1 MESSDI
7 LVIGG
12 GIIGA
17 SVAYGVAKQGVDVT
31 LLDQGGSTPS
41 ASRGNFGLTWVQ
53 GKGLGMPRYAEW
65 TLDSV
70 QAWPEFS
77 EDLRENSGISVD
89 FKQPGGFEACLG
101 EEEWC
106 RRKAIVD
113 QMRQESVNGNYD
125 CEMLDRHTMQEMIPK
140 LRLGK
145 TVYGASYS
153 PHDGHL
159 NPLALLSALMAAL
172 KKFGIKHYPE
182 NQVESVSFRND
193 SFEIRT
199 TKQRFSAKKIV
210 LACGLGIKALARQ
223 VGMEIPIR
231 PQRGQILVTERTL
244 PLLEQPFVTIRQT
257 HEGSFMIGASHE
269 EVNMDTGTTLEVMR
283 DLASRALQ
291 LFPEL
296 YKLQLVR
303 CWGALRILT
312 PDNRP
317 VYVESES
324 CPGAFVVT
332 SHSGITLAPL
342 HAGRLSK
349 WIVDGI
355 TPEGFENF
363 HSGRFDA

>member
-1 MESSDI
+1 MENSDI

-17 SVAYGVAKQGVDVT
+17 SVAYGMAKQGVEVT

-53 GKGLGMPRYAEW
+53 GKGLGMTRYAEW
-65 TLDSV
+65 TLDAV

-77 EDLRENSGISVD
+77 EDLEENTRISVD
-89 FKQPGGFEACLG
+89 FDQPGGFEACLG
-101 EEEWC
+101 EEEWS
-106 RRKAIVD
+106 RRKAVVE
-113 QMRQESVNGNYD
+113 QMRQESVDGNYD
-125 CEMLDRHTMQEMIPK
+125 CEMLDRQTMQEMIPK

-145 TVYGASYS
+145 TVYGASFS

-159 NPLALLSALMAAL
+159 NPLALLSSLMAAL
-172 KKFGIKHYPE
+172 KNFGFKFFPE
-182 NQVESVSFRND
+182 NQVVSVSFRNGC
-193 SFEIRT
+193 FEIRT
-199 TKQRFSAKKIV
+199 AKQRFSTKKIV
-210 LACGLGIKALARQ
+210 FACGLGIKSLARQ
-223 VGMEIPIR
+223 VGMDIPIR
-231 PQRGQILVTERTL
+231 PQRGQILVTERTH
-244 PLLEQPFVTIRQT
+244 PLLLHPFVTLRQT
-257 HEGSFMIGASHE
+257 REGSFMIGSSHE
-269 EVNMDTGTTLEVMR
+269 EVNLDTGTTLEVMHKIAR
-283 DLASRALQ
+283 HALQ

-296 YKLQLVR
+296 STLQLVR

-342 HAGRLSK
+342 HAAVLSK
-349 WIVDGI
+349 WIVEGT
-355 TPEGFENF
+355 TPEGFEKF
-363 HSGRFDA
+363 HPRRFNA